1 MSGPS
6 LRKKHS
12 HHAIHDGIFTEA
24 RDLTILFKKLILE
37 NKVEESKVISEAL
50 LEHWETRTLAHAQS
64 EEEGFF
70 VDKLRENPDLKE
82 TIIKLKR
89 DHQILEMI
97 VKSIKEKI
105 HNNELTE
112 EILPYFDALLVV
124 FELHNDEEENNLF
137 IAE

>member
-24 RDLTILFKKLILE
+24 RDLTKLFKKLLLE

-64 EEEGFF
+64 IRRGRFF
-70 VDKLRENPDLKE
+70 C
-82 TIIKLKR
+82 
-89 DHQILEMI
+89 
-97 VKSIKEKI
+97 
-105 HNNELTE
+105 
-112 EILPYFDALLVV
+112 
-124 FELHNDEEENNLF
+124 
-137 IAE
+137 